1 MRCTQPPLISVGP
14 DLIVPA
20 RSEQESGRHVTE
32 GNALPC
38 TDILTVGSVPFAV
51 DSIFPQ
57 LCPCC
62 QPVLTVLYIVGIMI
76 FIETFKQGEGG
87 RKRG

>member
-1 MRCTQPPLISVGP
+1 M
-14 DLIVPA
+14 
-20 RSEQESGRHVTE
+20 
-32 GNALPC
+32 PC
-38 TDILTVGSVPFAV
+38 TDIFTVDSVPFAV

-57 LCPCC
+57 LCPYC